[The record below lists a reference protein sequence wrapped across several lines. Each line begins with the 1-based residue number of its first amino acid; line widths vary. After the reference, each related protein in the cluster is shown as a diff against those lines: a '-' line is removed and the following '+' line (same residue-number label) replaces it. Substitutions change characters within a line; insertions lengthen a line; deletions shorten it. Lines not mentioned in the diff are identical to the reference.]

1 MVEQLLRTQEEVVA
15 EQVQSE
21 QVPLIVI
28 HQEELVEQELNLIL
42 MEIIIIGQVV
52 EVALLI
58 HRKMVDLVA
67 LVVEA
72 VEALILDLREQV
84 LEPVEV
90 AQLIQEVQEL

>member
-1 MVEQLLRTQEEVVA
+1 MEEMVVEQLLRTQEEVVA

-72 VEALILDLREQV
+72 VEALI
-84 LEPVEV
+84 
-90 AQLIQEVQEL
+90 